1 MLIMLCP
8 QKLDI
13 LSRQYCILSANVIFD
28 VLLPCQSCPAL
39 NPNPVDI
46 LFQHFFVQK
55 KMLKLKYVF
64 LIISNCDLI

>member
-13 LSRQYCILSANVIFD
+13 LSRQYRVLSANVILNVMF
-28 VLLPCQSCPAL
+28 PCQSCPAL

-46 LFQHFFVQK
+46 LFHHFFVQK